1 MTHKNHTNTVY
12 SEKKPFTPFN
22 KSSGYDM
29 GGLLMEDKS
38 PKNEGAILLGEKSSN
53 SKN

>member
-22 KSSGYDM
+22 KSSGYDR
-29 GGLLMEDKS
+29 GGLLMGDKS
-38 PKNEGAILLGEKSSN
+38 PKNERAILLGEKSLN
-53 SKN
+53 SKH